1 MGDSLQ
7 FKISSALKDLVGKDL
22 ITSDNVA
29 IFELVKNSYDAY
41 ANHVVITFTEN
52 KITIADN
59 GKGMSLSDLKNKWL
73 FLGFSAKK
81 DGTEDEVNDKQKSYR
96 DKIRRFYA
104 GAKGI
109 GRFSCDRLGRLLTI
123 TTKTRDSLLAEQILV
138 DWANFE
144 VDQKIEFDNVDVE
157 HRTLNVDNVF
167 PDQES
172 HGTII
177 EIEDLHDEETPWTR
191 KHILELKRSLQK
203 LINPY
208 SETNDFVI
216 EIVCEREQKMDLQK
230 LHDGV
235 GFDRD
240 IVNGPLKNSITE
252 ILKLKTTQIDVR
264 ISDGFVY
271 TTLTDRGVDI
281 YRIREHNIHFPLIKS
296 ATVSLSFL
304 NRAAKYNF
312 TRLMGVD
319 SINFGSVF
327 LFRNGFRI
335 LPFGE
340 TGDDSWGIDFRAQQG
355 RARYLGSRDL
365 MGRVDVTV
373 EDVSE
378 LKEVSSR
385 DSGLVDT
392 PMARQVK
399 DLYKQCHKRLERYVV
414 GVLWGE
420 SFLRNEYYKNDDVA
434 WNARKELQKVDKDS
448 EDPSFVL
455 HSSFGSKIDFV
466 RLVKT
471 LTSDNNVEVLS
482 YNSDLANFVTSSLE
496 PQDIKLQF
504 ISDLET
510 IARRTGNQS
519 LENSVEEVK
528 RKIEELSRQKEEAER
543 KAAEAESRQREA
555 EEKAL
560 KAEGM
565 RREAEARAKSEEEKR
580 RSAELARLRAENE
593 KIKADNAR
601 LIAEKK
607 TKEEATKRK
616 QVEKEKQLET
626 LKVEFYKKASNP
638 DTDALIHHVKNNN
651 SRINDKV
658 DELIRYVVDV
668 EDFDK
673 KEEVLVS
680 LSIIKKL
687 SQKTLAA
694 TDLILNCDLAK
705 SDSQKINLPMF
716 LKGYLAEE
724 VKTTL
729 KCHFSTD
736 VDLFAIYGSKL
747 DLALLIDNF
756 IKNSEDWHASNIWFS
771 CVRHNNDLEL
781 DVYDDG
787 EGLIDSF
794 RQDPNQIFEFAKS
807 GKPTGSGFGMYLIKE
822 TLNSLRATIEIA
834 TPINGVGIHFKMFF
848 K

>member
-1 MGDSLQ
+1 MEDSLQ

-340 TGDDSWGIDFRAQQG
+340 TGDDSWGMDFRAQQG

-420 SFLRNEYYKNDDVA
+420 SFLRNEYYKNEEVA

-471 LTSDNNVEVLS
+471 LTSDNNIEVLS

-560 KAEGM
+560 KAEEM

-834 TPINGVGIHFKMFF
+834 TPINGVGIHFKMVF

>member
-1 MGDSLQ
+1 MEDSLQ

-340 TGDDSWGIDFRAQQG
+340 TGDDSWGMDFRAQQG

-510 IARRTGNQS
+510 IARRTGNLS
-519 LENSVEEVK
+519 LEKSVEEAK

-543 KAAEAESRQREA
+543 KAAEAEFRQREA

-560 KAEGM
+560 KAEEM

-607 TKEEATKRK
+607 TKEETTKRK

-658 DELIRYVVDV
+658 DELIRYVVNTK
-668 EDFDK
+668 DFDK

-687 SQKTLAA
+687 TQKTLAA

-705 SDSQKINLPMF
+705 SDSQKINLPLF

-724 VKTTL
+724 VKTSL
-729 KCHFSTD
+729 NCHFSTD

-756 IKNSEDWHASNIWFS
+756 VKNSEDWHASNIWFS

-787 EGLIDSF
+787 VGLIDSF

>member
-216 EIVCEREQKMDLQK
+216 EIVCEREQKLDLQK

-340 TGDDSWGIDFRAQQG
+340 TGDDSWGMDFRAQQG

>member
-1 MGDSLQ
+1 MENSLQ

-41 ANHVVITFTEN
+41 ANHVVITFSKN

-59 GKGMSLSDLKNKWL
+59 GKGMSLSDLKDKWL

-157 HRTLNVDNVF
+157 HRTLNVGNVF
-167 PDQES
+167 PNQES

-216 EIVCEREQKMDLQK
+216 EIICERERKMDFQK
-230 LHDGV
+230 LQDGV

-252 ILKLKTTQIDVR
+252 ILKLKTTQIDVK

-281 YRIREHNIHFPLIKS
+281 YRIREHNIHFPLIKN

-312 TRLMGVD
+312 TRLMGID

-373 EDVSE
+373 EDVNE
-378 LKEVSSR
+378 LKEASSR
-385 DSGLVDT
+385 DSGLIDT
-392 PMARQVK
+392 PMSRQVK
-399 DLYKQCHKRLERYVV
+399 DLYKLCHKRLERYVV

-420 SFLRNEYYKNDDVA
+420 SFLRNEYFKNDDVA

-448 EDPSFVL
+448 EDPSFIL

-471 LTSDNNVEVLS
+471 LTSDNNVEVLA

-510 IARRTGNQS
+510 IARRIGNQS
-519 LENSVEEVK
+519 LENSVEEAK
-528 RKIEELSRQKEEAER
+528 RKIEEISRQKEEAER

-560 KAEGM
+560 KAEET

-607 TKEEATKRK
+607 TKEETTKRK

-626 LKVEFYKKASNP
+626 LKVEFYKKASTP

-658 DELIRYVVDV
+658 DELIRYVVDAK
-668 EDFDK
+668 DFDK

-705 SDSQKINLPMF
+705 SDSQKINLPLF

-724 VKTTL
+724 VKTSL
-729 KCHFSTD
+729 NCHFSTD

-756 IKNSEDWHASNIWFS
+756 VKNSEDWHASNIWFS
-771 CVRHNNDLEL
+771 CVRHDKDLEL

-822 TLNSLRATIEIA
+822 TLNSLHATIEIA

>member
-1 MGDSLQ
+1 MENSLQ

-41 ANHVVITFTEN
+41 ANHVVITFSKN

-59 GKGMSLSDLKNKWL
+59 GKGMSLSDLKDKWL

-157 HRTLNVDNVF
+157 HRTLNVGNVF
-167 PDQES
+167 PNQES

-177 EIEDLHDEETPWTR
+177 EIEELHDEETPWTR

-216 EIVCEREQKMDLQK
+216 EIICERERKMDFQK
-230 LHDGV
+230 LQDGV

-252 ILKLKTTQIDVR
+252 ILKLKTTQIDVK

-281 YRIREHNIHFPLIKS
+281 YRIREHNIHFPLIKN

-312 TRLMGVD
+312 TRLMGID

-373 EDVSE
+373 EDVNE
-378 LKEVSSR
+378 LKEASSR
-385 DSGLVDT
+385 DSGLIDT
-392 PMARQVK
+392 PMSRQVK
-399 DLYKQCHKRLERYVV
+399 DLYKLCHKRLERYVV

-420 SFLRNEYYKNDDVA
+420 SFLRNEYFKNDDVA

-448 EDPSFVL
+448 EDPSFIL

-471 LTSDNNVEVLS
+471 LTSDNNVEVLA

-519 LENSVEEVK
+519 LENSVEEAK
-528 RKIEELSRQKEEAER
+528 RKIEEISRQKEEAER

-560 KAEGM
+560 KAEET

-626 LKVEFYKKASNP
+626 LKVEFYKKASTP

-658 DELIRYVVDV
+658 DELIRYVVDAK
-668 EDFDK
+668 DFDK

-705 SDSQKINLPMF
+705 SDSQKINLPLF

-724 VKTTL
+724 VKTSL
-729 KCHFSTD
+729 NCHFSTD

-756 IKNSEDWHASNIWFS
+756 VKNSEDWHASNIWFS
-771 CVRHNNDLEL
+771 CVRHDKDLEL

-822 TLNSLRATIEIA
+822 TLNSLHATIEIA

>member
-1 MGDSLQ
+1 MENSLQ

-41 ANHVVITFTEN
+41 ANHVVITFSKN

-59 GKGMSLSDLKNKWL
+59 GKGMSLSDLKDKWL

-157 HRTLNVDNVF
+157 HRTLNVGNVF
-167 PDQES
+167 PNQES

-177 EIEDLHDEETPWTR
+177 EIEELHDEETPWTR

-216 EIVCEREQKMDLQK
+216 EIICERERKMDFQK
-230 LHDGV
+230 LQDGV

-252 ILKLKTTQIDVR
+252 ILKLKTTQIDVK

-281 YRIREHNIHFPLIKS
+281 YRIREHNIHFPLIKN

-312 TRLMGVD
+312 TRLMGID

-373 EDVSE
+373 EDVNE
-378 LKEVSSR
+378 LKEASSR
-385 DSGLVDT
+385 DSGLIDT
-392 PMARQVK
+392 PMSRQVK
-399 DLYKQCHKRLERYVV
+399 DLYKLCHKRLERYVV

-420 SFLRNEYYKNDDVA
+420 SFLRNEYFKNDDVA

-448 EDPSFVL
+448 EDPSFIL

-471 LTSDNNVEVLS
+471 LTSDNNVEVLA

-519 LENSVEEVK
+519 LENSVEEAK
-528 RKIEELSRQKEEAER
+528 RKIEEISRQKEEAER

-560 KAEGM
+560 KAEET

-607 TKEEATKRK
+607 TKEETTKRK

-626 LKVEFYKKASNP
+626 LKVEFYKKASTP

-658 DELIRYVVDV
+658 DELIRYVVDAK
-668 EDFDK
+668 DFDK

-705 SDSQKINLPMF
+705 SDSQKINLPLF

-724 VKTTL
+724 VKTSL
-729 KCHFSTD
+729 NCHFSTD

-756 IKNSEDWHASNIWFS
+756 VKNSEDWHASNIWFS
-771 CVRHNNDLEL
+771 CVRHDKDLEL

-807 GKPTGSGFGMYLIKE
+807 GKATGSGFGMYLIKE
-822 TLNSLRATIEIA
+822 TLNSLHATIEIA